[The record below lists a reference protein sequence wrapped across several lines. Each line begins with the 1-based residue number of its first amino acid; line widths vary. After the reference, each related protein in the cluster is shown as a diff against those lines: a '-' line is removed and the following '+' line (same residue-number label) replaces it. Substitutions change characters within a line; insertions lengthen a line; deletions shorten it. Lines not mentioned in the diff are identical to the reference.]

1 MPARPVVFI
10 HGLWIHSAAWEPW
23 VPLYRRAGYEPV
35 VAGWPGDA
43 DTAEA
48 TRRDA
53 SHVAG
58 YGLAEITEH
67 YTKLIADLPE
77 PPAVVGHSFG
87 GLIAQQLLARGLAT
101 HAVAIDPGPIKGVT
115 KVPLAQIRTAI
126 PVLRKKSNR
135 LGAKAL
141 SERQFRYGFGNA
153 ISAEESRNL
162 YDRFAI
168 PGPGR
173 PLFEVTSAK
182 KDANSPAAVDTTLG
196 NRGPLLII
204 GGGKDHTVPEVVA
217 RQAYE
222 LYAQSPAV
230 TDYHV
235 FPDRGHSLVFD
246 SGWREV
252 ADYTVGWL
260 ARH

>member
-1 MPARPVVFI
+1 MSAQPAVFI
-10 HGLWIHSAAWEPW
+10 HGLWIHSASWEPW
-23 VPLYRRAGYEPV
+23 LPVYRRAGYEPV

-53 SHVAG
+53 TQVAG

-77 PPAVVGHSFG
+77 RPIVVGHSFG
-87 GLIAQQLLARGLAT
+87 GLVAQQLLARGVAT

-115 KVPLAQIRTAI
+115 KVPLAQIRTAL

-135 LGAKAL
+135 FGATAL
-141 SERQFRYGFGNA
+141 TERQFRYGFGNA
-153 ISAEESRNL
+153 ISVEESRDL
-162 YDRFAI
+162 YHRFAI

-182 KDANSPAAVDTTLG
+182 KDPDSPAAVDTTVD
-196 NRGPLLII
+196 RGPLLIT
-204 GGGKDHTVPEVVA
+204 GGGRDHTVPEVVA

-222 LYAQSPAV
+222 LYAGSPAV
-230 TDYHV
+230 TDYHA

-252 ADYTVGWL
+252 ADYTVAWL
-260 ARH
+260 AKS

>member
-1 MPARPVVFI
+1 MSARPVVFI

-23 VPLYRRAGYEPV
+23 IPLYRRAGYEPV

-43 DTAEA
+43 GTVEA

-53 SHVAG
+53 TQVAG

-77 PPAVVGHSFG
+77 RPIIVGHSFG
-87 GLIAQQLLARGLAT
+87 GLIAQQLLARRIAT

-135 LGAKAL
+135 HAAKAL
-141 SERQFRYGFGNA
+141 SARQFRYGLGNA
-153 ISAEESRNL
+153 ISAGESRNL

-173 PLFEVTSAK
+173 PLFRG
-182 KDANSPAAVDTTLG
+182 DLG
-196 NRGPLLII
+196 QEG
-204 GGGKDHTVPEVVA
+204 
-217 RQAYE
+217 RQV
-222 LYAQSPAV
+222 S
-230 TDYHV
+230 
-235 FPDRGHSLVFD
+235 RGHRLPRVPRPRPLP
-246 SGWREV
+246 GLRLR
-252 ADYTVGWL
+252 L
-260 ARH
+260 ARGGRLHRRLAGQALTR

>member
-1 MPARPVVFI
+1 MSARPVVFI

-23 VPLYRRAGYEPV
+23 IPLYRRAGYEPV

-43 DTAEA
+43 GTVEA

-53 SHVAG
+53 TQVAG

-77 PPAVVGHSFG
+77 RPIIVGHSFG
-87 GLIAQQLLARGLAT
+87 GLIAQQLLARRIAT

-135 LGAKAL
+135 HAAKAL
-141 SERQFRYGFGNA
+141 SARQFRYGLGNA
-153 ISAEESRNL
+153 ISAGESRNL

-182 KDANSPAAVDTTLG
+182 KDA
-196 NRGPLLII
+196 
-204 GGGKDHTVPEVVA
+204 E
-217 RQAYE
+217 
-222 LYAQSPAV
+222 SPAV

-260 ARH
+260 AKH

>member
-1 MPARPVVFI
+1 MSARPVVFI

-23 VPLYRRAGYEPV
+23 IPLYRRAGYEPV

-43 DTAEA
+43 GTVEA

-53 SHVAG
+53 TQVAG

-77 PPAVVGHSFG
+77 RPIIVGHSFG
-87 GLIAQQLLARGLAT
+87 GLIAQQLLARRIAT

-135 LGAKAL
+135 HAAKAL
-141 SERQFRYGFGNA
+141 SARQFRYGLGNA
-153 ISAEESRNL
+153 ISAGESRNL

-182 KDANSPAAVDTTLG
+182 K
-196 NRGPLLII
+196 
-204 GGGKDHTVPEVVA
+204 
-217 RQAYE
+217 
-222 LYAQSPAV
+222 YAESPAV

-235 FPDRGHSLVFD
+235 FPDRALPGL
-246 SGWREV
+246 RLR
-252 ADYTVGWL
+252 L
-260 ARH
+260 ARGGRLHRRLAGQALTR